1 MASTLEPWGFNL
13 QCLPA
18 FHLKLVYMYFRN
30 LCTICYFTHCLQ
42 LVHKYVERK
51 KPEFVNVDEERLQ
64 GE

>member
-1 MASTLEPWGFNL
+1 
-13 QCLPA
+13 
-18 FHLKLVYMYFRN
+18 MYFRN